1 MSVFACNAACTVPL
15 QRLTEGLC
23 LQEVLGLAAYDGK
36 AADVW
41 SCGVHLYVMLCGA
54 YPFDDP
60 QEPGNIR
67 RIVQN
72 ITLANY
78 SWPADPALSC
88 EAKHL
93 VDSILVPE
101 ADRRITIDG
110 IVKHPWYLQNLPD
123 ELRVCTPQPFE
134 NLCIGLHLPWCSD
147 VGDIS

>member
-1 MSVFACNAACTVPL
+1 
-15 QRLTEGLC
+15 
-23 LQEVLGLAAYDGK
+23 
-36 AADVW
+36 
-41 SCGVHLYVMLCGA
+41 MLCGA

-78 SWPADPALSC
+78 SWPVDLPLSG
-88 EAKHL
+88 EVKHL

-110 IVKHPWYLQNLPD
+110 IVKHPWYLRNLPD
-123 ELRVCTPQPFE
+123 ELRVCPHTPDW
-134 NLCIGLHLPWCSD
+134 LPRT
-147 VGDIS
+147 

>member
-1 MSVFACNAACTVPL
+1 V
-15 QRLTEGLC
+15 
-23 LQEVLGLAAYDGK
+23 QEVLGYETYDGK

-78 SWPADPALSC
+78 SWPTDIQLSA
-88 EAKHL
+88 EVKHL

-101 ADRRITIDG
+101 ANRRITIDG
-110 IVKHPWYLQNLPD
+110 IIKHPWYLKNLPD
-123 ELRVCTPQPFE
+123 ELRVC
-134 NLCIGLHLPWCSD
+134 
-147 VGDIS
+147 ISQNSVVHQLDCLWFCVAHCGKDMASSSKAARVSLAQHTL